1 MNGDFNP
8 QPQDL
13 SLGSS
18 GNTCRNAHLCPDRGA
33 MFLCP
38 AGFQTFYSLK
48 TQSGMGTI
56 NYSLRVISNFH
67 WLREGTCGT
76 TGRQTWQ

>member
-18 GNTCRNAHLCPDRGA
+18 GNTCRNAHLCPDHGA

-38 AGFQTFYSLK
+38 AGFQTFSSLK
-48 TQSGMGTI
+48 TLSGMGTI

-67 WLREGTCGT
+67 WLQEGTCGT